1 MIFYSMITADDLQT
15 PQNNQLTSS
24 TALSQEDE
32 NQLDICEGVPL
43 AYQKLLLEGSIMRA
57 PSAIRD
63 QSVDHVDEVINGELT
78 QVAMDLRMEIME
90 QKQEWET
97 LTLLVYVNTDITEDG
112 VPKEEYKY
120 RIKTGIQDATMLGL
134 SAEWVRKNVEGP
146 MGMKF

>member
-1 MIFYSMITADDLQT
+1 MITADDLQT

>member
-1 MIFYSMITADDLQT
+1 LIFYSMITADDLQT

>member
-1 MIFYSMITADDLQT
+1 MITVDDLQT